1 MGVRMRIGAFDLV
14 GIVAVL
20 AFCAALAVD
29 LGALAR
35 PRREVTLVVEPEALA
50 AGFRE
55 GVQWNALYREG
66 ERVGFSRLERR
77 RLADGYRLTAY
88 TRVDARASEVPS
100 TLEIRVTSD
109 LGQAF
114 ELLRFEARAE
124 GDLIGMEAVGEV
136 HADRIEIDVKGL
148 PGEEPS
154 RRLVLPLAEPPV
166 FDFSLKPML
175 MQRDLLPGD
184 RFRFT
189 HFDPGTLASKEG
201 VVEYLG
207 REEIHVLGE
216 LVPAHH
222 LRQEI
227 GGQIL
232 RTWVNDLGE
241 VLREELPLGLV
252 AQRETEAEATYGF
265 THGGR
270 LSPEEK

>member
-14 GIVAVL
+14 GIAAVL
-20 AFCAALAVD
+20 AFCAALVVD

-55 GVQWNALYREG
+55 GVQWNALYRDG

-77 RLADGYRLTAY
+77 RLDDGYSLTSY
-88 TRVDARASEVPS
+88 TRVDTRASEVPTS
-100 TLEIRVTSD
+100 LEIRVTSD
-109 LGQAF
+109 LGEAF
-114 ELLRFEARAE
+114 ELRRFEAQAE
-124 GDLIGMEAVGEV
+124 GALMRMEAVGEV
-136 HADRIEIDVKGL
+136 FADRIEIDVEGL
-148 PGEEPS
+148 PGEQPS

-175 MQRDLLPGD
+175 MQGDLRPGD

-201 VVEYLG
+201 VIEYVG

-216 LVPAHH
+216 LVSAHH

-227 GGQIL
+227 GGQL
-232 RTWVNDLGE
+232 LQTWVNDLGE

-265 THGGR
+265 IHGGR
-270 LSPEEK
+270 LSQEEK

>member
-1 MGVRMRIGAFDLV
+1 MGVRMRIGVFDLV
-14 GIVAVL
+14 GIAVAL
-20 AFCAALAVD
+20 AFCTAIVVD

-35 PRREVTLVVEPEALA
+35 PRREITLAVGPEAVA
-50 AGFRE
+50 EGFRE

-77 RLADGYRLTAY
+77 RLDDGYRLTSY
-88 TRVDARASEVPS
+88 TRVDARASEVAS
-100 TLEIRVTSD
+100 SLEIRVTSD
-109 LGQAF
+109 LGAAF
-114 ELLRFEARAE
+114 ELRRFEVRAE
-124 GDLIGMEAVGEV
+124 GDLIRVEAVGEV
-136 HADRIEIDVKGL
+136 HGNEIVLDVQGL
-148 PGEEPS
+148 PGEQPPRKLS
-154 RRLVLPLAEPPV
+154 LALEDPPV

-175 MQRDLLPGD
+175 MQQDLRPGD

-201 VVEYLG
+201 VIEYIG
-207 REEIHVLGE
+207 SEEIHVLGE

-232 RTWVNDLGE
+232 QTWVNDLGE

-252 AQRETEAEATYGF
+252 AQRETEAQATYGF
-265 THGGR
+265 LHGGR
-270 LSPEEK
+270 MAPEEK